1 MDPKQQRALN
11 NCHRDI
17 LRDLD
22 IDKQFLLGLYIEN
35 LITEAQSKDIEVS
48 KLGKISSKSIDINLS
63 ANWTFSLWCVPLI
76 KSGSLNWPWCT
87 KILGQFVTR
96 MHQFIGQSD
105 VKHIMTSLIKT
116 IMSVLKATTDIIT
129 NIPTRPIRLAGL
141 LAIMSVSTFK
151 IAVILYVSPSDI
163 VNSSEL
169 TVILKIIGQR
179 DVKHIMALSINTIPS
194 VLKFSINIITLSDS
208 LQY

>member
-1 MDPKQQRALN
+1 
-11 NCHRDI
+11 
-17 LRDLD
+17 
-22 IDKQFLLGLYIEN
+22 
-35 LITEAQSKDIEVS
+35 
-48 KLGKISSKSIDINLS
+48 
-63 ANWTFSLWCVPLI
+63 
-76 KSGSLNWPWCT
+76 
-87 KILGQFVTR
+87 

-129 NIPTRPIRLAGL
+129 NIPTRPIKLVGL

-169 TVILKIIGQR
+169 TVIMKIIGQR
-179 DVKHIMALSINTIPS
+179 DVKHIMTL
-194 VLKFSINIITLSDS
+194 SINIITLSDS